1 MKITE
6 EVMNDLLPLY
16 FANEC
21 SSDTKKLVEEY
32 FQEHPEFEQQSRQ
45 KYKDLFADKNIP
57 SLTPTEEVKAL
68 KSTRRWMKVRSF
80 VLAFAIFFSLCPF
93 SYYRTDNGSAF
104 LFLEHPSEALIYVPF
119 AVLFWGIYFGMK
131 RRLRTGQ

>member
-6 EVMNDLLPLY
+6 EVMSDLLPLY
-16 FANEC
+16 FATEC
-21 SSDTKKLVEEY
+21 SSDTKMLVEEY

-57 SLTPTEEVKAL
+57 SLTHTEEVRAL
-68 KSTRRWMKVRSF
+68 KSTRRWLKVRSF

-93 SYYRTDNGSAF
+93 SYYHTDNGSTF
-104 LFLEHPSEALIYVPF
+104 LFLEHPSEALIYVSF
-119 AVLFWGIYFGMK
+119 AVVFWGVYFGIK
-131 RRLRTGQ
+131 RRMRTG

>member
-6 EVMNDLLPLY
+6 EVINDLLPLF

-21 SSDTKKLVEEY
+21 SSDTKKFVEEY

-45 KYKDLFADKNIP
+45 NYKDPFAENNVP
-57 SLTPTEEVKAL
+57 SLTPTEEVRTL

-93 SYYRTDNGSAF
+93 SYYHSDNESAF
-104 LFLEHPSEALIYVPF
+104 LFLEHPAEALIFVPF
-119 AVLFWGIYFGMK
+119 AMVFWVIYFGIK
-131 RRLRTGQ
+131 RRLRTG

>member
-32 FQEHPEFEQQSRQ
+32 FQEHPEFEQPSRQ
-45 KYKDLFADKNIP
+45 KYKDPFANTIP
-57 SLTPTEEVKAL
+57 ALPPTEEVRAL

-80 VLAFAIFFSLCPF
+80 ALAFAIFFSVCPF
-93 SYYRTDNGSAF
+93 SYYHSDNGSAF
-104 LFLEHPSEALIYVPF
+104 LFLDHPSEALIYVPF
-119 AVLFWGIYFGMK
+119 AVVFWCIYFGMK
-131 RRLRTGQ
+131 RKLRTG

>member
-16 FANEC
+16 FAAEC
-21 SSDTKKLVEEY
+21 SGDTKMLVEEY

-45 KYKDLFADKNIP
+45 KYKDLFAEKDVP
-57 SLTPTEEVKAL
+57 SLTHTEEVRTL
-68 KSTRRWMKVRSF
+68 RSTRRWMKVRSF

-93 SYYRTDNGSAF
+93 SYYHSDNGSAF
-104 LFLEHPSEALIYVPF
+104 LFLEHPSEALIYVPV
-119 AVLFWGIYFGMK
+119 AIVFWGFYFGIK
-131 RRLRTGQ
+131 RRLQT

>member
-6 EVMNDLLPLY
+6 EVINDLLPLF

-21 SSDTKKLVEEY
+21 SSDTKKFVEEY

-45 KYKDLFADKNIP
+45 KYKDPFAENNVP
-57 SLTPTEEVKAL
+57 SLTPTEEVRAL
-68 KSTRRWMKVRSF
+68 KYTRRWMKVRSF

-93 SYYRTDNGSAF
+93 SYYHSDNGSAF
-104 LFLEHPSEALIYVPF
+104 LFLEHPSEALIFVPF
-119 AVLFWGIYFGMK
+119 AMVFWVIYFGIK
-131 RRLRTGQ
+131 RRLRTG

>member
-6 EVMNDLLPLY
+6 EVMDDLLPLY

-21 SSDTKKLVEEY
+21 SSDTKKFVEEY

-45 KYKDLFADKNIP
+45 KYKDPFAENNVP
-57 SLTPTEEVKAL
+57 SLTPTEEVRAL
-68 KSTRRWMKVRSF
+68 KYTRRWMKVRSF

-93 SYYRTDNGSAF
+93 SYYHSDNGSAF
-104 LFLEHPSEALIYVPF
+104 LFLEHPSEALIFVPF
-119 AVLFWGIYFGMK
+119 AMVFWVIYFGIK
-131 RRLRTGQ
+131 RRLRTG

>member
-16 FANEC
+16 FAAEC
-21 SSDTKKLVEEY
+21 SGDTKMLVEEY

-45 KYKDLFADKNIP
+45 KYKDPFAEKDVP
-57 SLTPTEEVKAL
+57 SLTHTEEVRTL
-68 KSTRRWMKVRSF
+68 RSTRRWMKVRSF

-104 LFLEHPSEALIYVPF
+104 LFLEHPSEALIYVPV
-119 AVLFWGIYFGMK
+119 AIVFWGFYFGIK
-131 RRLRTGQ
+131 RRLQT

>member
-6 EVMNDLLPLY
+6 EVMSDLLPLY

-32 FQEHPEFEQQSRQ
+32 FQEHPEFEKESRQ
-45 KYKDLFADKNIP
+45 KYKDPFVEKNIP
-57 SLTPTEEVKAL
+57 SLTHNEEVRAL
-68 KSTRRWMKVRSF
+68 KSTRRWIKARSF

-93 SYYRTDNGSAF
+93 SYYHTDNGSAF
-104 LFLEHPSEALIYVPF
+104 LFLEHPTEALIYVPF
-119 AVLFWGIYFGMK
+119 AVVFWGIYFGIK
-131 RRLRTGQ
+131 RRLRTE

>member
-6 EVMNDLLPLY
+6 EVMSDLLPLY

-21 SSDTKKLVEEY
+21 SSETKKLVEEY
-32 FQEHPEFEQQSRQ
+32 FQQHPEFEQQSRKQ
-45 KYKDLFADKNIP
+45 YKDPFIEKDVP
-57 SLTPTEEVKAL
+57 SLMRTEEVRAL
-68 KSTRRWMKVRSF
+68 KSTRRWIKVRSF

-93 SYYRTDNGSAF
+93 SYYHTDNGSAF

-119 AVLFWGIYFGMK
+119 AVVFWSIYFGIK
-131 RRLRTGQ
+131 RKLRAV